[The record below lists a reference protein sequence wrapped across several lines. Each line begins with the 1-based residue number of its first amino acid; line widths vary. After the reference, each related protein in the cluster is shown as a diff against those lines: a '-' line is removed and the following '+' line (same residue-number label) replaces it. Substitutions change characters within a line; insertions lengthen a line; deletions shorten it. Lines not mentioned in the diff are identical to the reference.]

1 MLDRNQLKAYM
12 LNKPESL
19 LDFPFG
25 ADTLVFKVKGK
36 MFALLSEK
44 DGFMI
49 LNLKCDPEQSVML
62 RDIFPAITPGYHM
75 NKKHW
80 ISIYFDPERPIPS
93 GEVERLIDQSFLLV
107 VSKMTKKDQTSIQL
121 QL

>member
-1 MLDRNQLKAYM
+1 MLDHNQLKTYM
-12 LNKPESL
+12 LSKPETL

-25 ADTLVFKVKGK
+25 ADVSVFKVKGK
-36 MFALLSEK
+36 MFALISEK
-44 DGFMI
+44 DGFTI
-49 LNLKCDPEQSVML
+49 LNLKCEPDQGIIL

-80 ISIYFDPERPIPS
+80 ISIYFDPERPIPT
-93 GEVERLIDQSFLLV
+93 GEVERLIDQSFMLV
-107 VSKMTKKDQTSIQL
+107 VAKMTKRDRTSIQL